1 MIQAFVT
8 RLTVPQG
15 LLYYLTLYLRHWCPL
30 LWDVLVDD
38 QYCQPEEEQCHLFQI
53 ARDSWYLLYSTLLRG
68 MLALGKVKVRAS
80 MIRPLTPLP
89 LEKKMNRPGGVL
101 AERELRLRKATGL

>member
-1 MIQAFVT
+1 MTINPVSPKRNSAIYSKS
-8 RLTVPQG
+8 LETVGTVQ
-15 LLYYLTLYLRHWCPL
+15 YL
-30 LWDVLVDD
+30 
-38 QYCQPEEEQCHLFQI
+38 
-53 ARDSWYLLYSTLLRG
+53 TLLRG